1 MAMGTLG
8 WRRKAGVWGAHFP
21 ETTVFVGVLLA
32 CLALFSPLTSQ
43 AGCPSRPASSGL
55 GDHAAPD
62 PRPVTPS
69 GGGQDTPFTA
79 LSSGAEGGTPIG
91 LVSPRKGAI
100 AFGWHLGGAVS
111 LLYASDYPGGF
122 SLSAGGWEDL
132 RVALSGDQKSA
143 ELESSS
149 GHAVPY
155 AWVLP
160 PDGQLPGYV
169 GRTFKRV
176 SEYSDGYGLMGLGA
190 SEMVLKTL
198 YGQTCT
204 LSRFKDLEKGAGKT
218 FLLTRIEGPGQ
229 RLLVIERDPGGRVT
243 SAVANGETLVAAS
256 TACQDGI
263 TTLSYTRGGF
273 PLADLSYDA
282 AGALVSMRLYKAY
295 WVNRDGEAA
304 FSPNTADYTF
314 SYDGLGRLATIST
327 GTLPSLLAV
336 TYSIEGRVSVVR
348 TTTTVRTY
356 TYSDLPAGLHVNV
369 DFSSGGEGLGDVSI
383 PSAEQVQYTES
394 AAVLLG
400 ATCPET
406 ETHRETM
413 SDCHEPPYTKIKSFN
428 SDEKLIAYKDKEDN
442 WTYYCYD
449 TTGLQ
454 NLIEMT
460 TPRGFHWY
468 WEYDANGNV
477 THETNPAGTQSY
489 WLYDGGGNV
498 TRHTESYTPG
508 GPGLTDISRYETWT
522 YPQTLE
528 GLLAN
533 PATHT
538 DYGRHTTQYHT
549 YIETGYFTE
558 KTETDPMGFVTVT
571 KYTPDDIDP
580 YLIEVTRPNGTL
592 WQYYYCLI
600 GASKQLQAV
609 VIPGEGQQIDI
620 NPLFQSWYMAD
631 TSEPFNFL
639 QRDNRCTDHFPNT
652 CADPVEGTHYWFN
665 TSTDLLLASRD
676 PMSYDTKYDYENI
689 NGKVRMK
696 NRWQHRYQFPCHEA
710 FHPDVARWDHSSV
723 CAAAPT
729 CPNTGCHQEKTEES
743 FDNDD
748 CSGDMLSE
756 TAADGAVTTY
766 TYDGNHNVLTKRDPF
781 TRLTTYIYDE
791 ENNLSAIAYAD
802 ERQESFTYDAMGRLL
817 QSTGLDAQSR
827 YVHDGFGRITQV
839 INTIGGAT
847 TTETYTYDYDD
858 NRLSF
863 SGVNGTVH
871 YAYDANH
878 RVTQIT
884 DPQGDITSFSYYSCC
899 GNLDTVTF
907 PARYNLKTVYSWDS
921 REQLTGVATKKASD
935 NSVVRSVAYG
945 LDSNGLRTS
954 KTRESSALNEYY
966 TYNDRLELTGVKPSP
981 ASLSGASFAYDS
993 RGNRL
998 TATWRNNFGTIYRQ
1012 ENFTYD
1018 DANKMLTWEE
1028 PLVTPGAIRHTFTY
1042 PIPDEGYSAQIDETI
1057 ATAGQLGGEL
1067 KRSYYDH
1074 RGKLALFT
1082 HSKTRLNPPQ
1092 PPSSWWSAV
1101 ENRYMPDGLGRLGQ
1115 QDHIWSGNI
1124 QVETNGMRV
1133 KRYYQDFLD
1142 TYWMDEDYSM
1152 TTTVGGEPIYIH
1164 ENTRRDFTLAPGVD
1178 NWLTMRRTDL
1188 LNSTSANHAFAKDGL
1203 NSTMALV
1210 GDGGSAAVTEE
1221 YEYDAWGNITNGEPQ
1236 LNPFTYTGREWDA
1249 DLGQYN
1255 YRARVYNSRL
1265 GRFESQ
1271 DILGRRANRY
1281 SYARNMPTTFI
1292 DPFGLEARNPWG
1304 PTCIKQGSLENCS
1317 NCCLAYYTM
1326 ALQGCA
1332 VISTYLE
1339 RALRFIRFSFFEP
1352 SWAHAL
1358 KRAIVA
1364 ENLAACFDRANLDTF
1379 ACDLDC
1385 QLEYRE

>member
-1 MAMGTLG
+1 MAMVTLG
-8 WRRKAGVWGAHFP
+8 WTRKTGVWGAHFP
-21 ETTVFVGVLLA
+21 ETTVFVGALLA
-32 CLALFSPLTSQ
+32 CLAIFSPLTSQ
-43 AGCPSRPASSGL
+43 AGCPSRPAASGL
-55 GDHAAPD
+55 GDYAAPD

-69 GGGQDTPFTA
+69 GGGQDTPFNA

-91 LVSPRKGAI
+91 LVSPRKGTI

-111 LLYASDYPGGF
+111 LLYASDYPSGF

-132 RVALSGDQKSA
+132 RVALAGDQKSA

-176 SEYSDGYGLMGLGA
+176 TEYSDGYGLMGFGA

-204 LSRFKDLEKGAGKT
+204 LSRFKDLEKGAGKA

-243 SAVANGETLVAAS
+243 SAVANGETLVTAS

-304 FSPNTADYTF
+304 FSPNIADFTL
-314 SYDGLGRLATIST
+314 SYDQTGRLVMIS
-327 GTLPSLLAV
+327 GGAAPALLGL
-336 TYSIEGRVSVVR
+336 TYDADERISEVR
-348 TTTTVRTY
+348 TPTTVRTY
-356 TYSDLPAGLHVNV
+356 TYSDLPGGLHVNV

-383 PSAEQVQYTES
+383 PSAEQVQYADGDCELPD
-394 AAVLLG
+394 AI
-400 ATCPET
+400 CPEEGIHCEMVT
-406 ETHRETM
+406 
-413 SDCHEPPYTKIKSFN
+413 DCAEKTRTKYWNIN
-428 SDEKLIAYKDKEDN
+428 EKLIAYKDKEN
-442 WTYYCYD
+442 HMTYYCYD
-449 TTGLQ
+449 NTTLH
-454 NLIEMT
+454 NLIEMD
-460 TPRGFHWY
+460 TPRGLHWY

-477 THETNPAGTQSY
+477 THETNPAGTHSY

-522 YPQTLE
+522 YPQTLA
-528 GLLAN
+528 GLVAR

-538 DYGRHTTQYHT
+538 DYGGHTSQFNR
-549 YIETGYFTE
+549 YIETGYLVE
-558 KTETDPMGFVTVT
+558 DTETDPMGFVTVT
-571 KYTPDDIDP
+571 TYIPDDIDP
-580 YLIEVTRPNGTL
+580 YQINVTRPNGTV
-592 WQYYYCLI
+592 WQYYYCII
-600 GASKQLQAV
+600 GSEKQLQAV

-620 NPLFQSWYMAD
+620 NPLFQAWYGLCQHEYA
-631 TSEPFNFL
+631 
-639 QRDNRCTDHFPNT
+639 QRDNRCTTHFPNPSS
-652 CADPVEGTHYWFN
+652 CSSLVEATHYN
-665 TSTDLLLASRD
+665 YDDGTALLYYQRD
-676 PMSYDTKYDYENI
+676 PMSYNARYEYINCNDKFRMTVRKRWTNPYTGHTGDCPLWTPTNTQGVVDTYSYSC
-689 NGKVRMK
+689 R
-696 NRWQHRYQFPCHEA
+696 
-710 FHPDVARWDHSSV
+710 
-723 CAAAPT
+723 
-729 CPNTGCHQEKTEES
+729 
-743 FDNDD
+743 
-748 CSGDMLSE
+748 GDMLSE

-791 ENNLSAIAYAD
+791 ENNLTKIDYANG
-802 ERQESFTYDAMGRLL
+802 RQEQYLYDSMNRL
-817 QSTGLDAQSR
+817 QQATGLDSQSQ
-827 YVHDGFGRITQV
+827 YTYDGFGRITQV

-1018 DANKMLTWEE
+1018 DANKILTWEE
-1028 PLVTPGAIRHTFTY
+1028 PLVTPGAISHTFAY

-1067 KRSYYDH
+1067 KQSYYDH

-1142 TYWMDEDYSM
+1142 TYRMDEDYSM

-1164 ENTRRDFTLAPGVD
+1164 ENTRRDYTLAPGID
-1178 NWLTMRRTDL
+1178 NWLAMKNTNL
-1188 LNSTSANHAFAKDGL
+1188 LNSTSSNYAFAKDGL
-1203 NSTMALV
+1203 NSTMALI
-1210 GDGGSAAVTEE
+1210 GDGGTAPVAEA
-1221 YEYDAWGNITNGEPQ
+1221 YEYDAWGNMTSGEPQ

-1255 YRARVYNSRL
+1255 YRSRIYNPRL
-1265 GRFESQ
+1265 GRFERQ
-1271 DILGRRANRY
+1271 DMFGTKDRV
-1281 SYARNMPTTFI
+1281 YALNSPNNLR
-1292 DPFGLEARNPWG
+1292 DPYGGTPYGGYFDA
-1304 PTCIKQGSLENCS
+1304 CQYKQTWRECA
-1317 NCCLAYYTM
+1317 NCCDSVESK
-1326 ALQGCA
+1326 ALQEEGVSLFKKLALGCGVGA
-1332 VISTYLE
+1332 IGGAGWS
-1339 RALRFIRFSFFEP
+1339 AASIIG
-1352 SWAHAL
+1352 AI
-1358 KRAIVA
+1358 AIVPGMAIGCMIGMVQA
-1364 ENLAACFDRANLDTF
+1364 ETWFTSFLAELGGESLHCEVLCAKKED
-1379 ACDLDC
+1379 
-1385 QLEYRE
+1385 